1 MMWSIEFCFI
11 GGIIESSSPG
21 DRFDGYHVPITQS
34 ELADLIGAT
43 RETTST
49 TLNQLEKRGL
59 LKLSR
64 RLLTIPSPGLLRTAT
79 AQMQGAIAAKAG
91 YLSCLVG

>member
-1 MMWSIEFCFI
+1 LPQPPN
-11 GGIIESSSPG
+11 G
-21 DRFDGYHVPITQS
+21 DGYQIPITQL

-49 TLNQLEKRGL
+49 TLNQLERRGL

-64 RLLTIPSPGLLRTAT
+64 RLLTVPSPRELRNAAMARSAMPSDTVN
-79 AQMQGAIAAKAG
+79 AIG
-91 YLSCLVG
+91 S